1 MLGVTVMATGC
12 ATWGAPRP
20 RPCPAGLGGTFVQL
34 GQGQLDLS
42 DHDWR
47 REVALL
53 AATGVQ
59 TVVVQFTGDQQGA
72 FDQRY
77 PQRPVRTLAR
87 TASDAGMDV
96 WLGLHADP
104 RWPHKFDLE
113 HALPPPLDDRQQ
125 AQALA
130 ALCRDI
136 PRCRGFYLSPELDD
150 AGGPAAVPRMTRF
163 LARTTTALRALA
175 PDHRIAMAPY
185 FSGTLSP
192 AEHAEVWRPM
202 LPLVDVFML
211 QDRVGSGV
219 GNPQIARRYLESL
232 RPVLPPATELWSVV
246 ELFDQQAGPP
256 ARSRRLSRPPRPLE
270 RDRPQPVRGGRGRR
284 PPDRLQRS
292 RLHGPTTRGRRRPL
306 AHRLPGLVRRRRT
319 QQPGEETM
327 TVNKR

>member
-1 MLGVTVMATGC
+1 VLGVTLMATGC

-34 GQGQLDLS
+34 GQDQLDLS
-42 DHDWR
+42 DQDWR

-72 FDQRY
+72 FDRRY

-130 ALCRDI
+130 ALCRDT

-150 AGGPAAVPRMTRF
+150 AGGPGAVPRMTRF
-163 LARTTTALRALA
+163 LARTTAALRALA

-192 AEHAEVWRPM
+192 AQHAELWRPM

-256 ARSRRLSRPPRPLE
+256 RDQGAFRARPARWSVIARSLSEEGAAADRLIAFSVLDYMDPR
-270 RDRPQPVRGGRGRR
+270 RGG
-284 PPDRLQRS
+284 DAA
-292 RLHGPTTRGRRRPL
+292 RLHTDYRAWCDGAGPSNQGRKP
-306 AHRLPGLVRRRRT
+306 
-319 QQPGEETM
+319 
-327 TVNKR
+327 